1 MYKSGCPAGITGG
14 AGMKDTIKR
23 VPIPLCGVMLGM
35 AALAT
40 ILYLFSLV
48 KALGLL
54 AKPFYPSIASFT
66 FPFIISAIA
75 SKQAMACLTKM
86 GRPIPGLNYAV
97 LIETVI
103 AVLLMVYVLLGYAR
117 FLFFTKQK

>member
-1 MYKSGCPAGITGG
+1 MYKTNVKKEVSVAKVV
-14 AGMKDTIKR
+14 KDAEENYR
-23 VPIPLCGVMLGM
+23 NGYFCCE
-35 AALAT
+35 
-40 ILYLFSLV
+40 
-48 KALGLL
+48 ALGLL

-97 LIETVI
+97 LIEAVI
-103 AVLLMVYVLLGYAR
+103 AVLLMVYVLFGYAR
-117 FLFFTKQK
+117 FLFFTKQKRR